1 MSFCLA
7 LRVGDSGNVVRHKT
21 DNKYKHDAEYVA
33 ARLLLDPDGVLSGLK
48 VGLKDFPRDSS
59 VEND

>member
-1 MSFCLA
+1 M
-7 LRVGDSGNVVRHKT
+7 VRDKT
-21 DNKYKHDAEYVA
+21 DKKYEHDAEYIA
-33 ARLLLDPDGVLSGLK
+33 AGFLLDQDRILFGLK